1 MNGGAGA
8 IRDRGLALVADI
20 GGTNARFALAAAH
33 PDGAPRPLEPARFA
47 VADLATFEDAVAR
60 YLGDVG
66 AKPLCAVLAIAAPV
80 HGETAEITN
89 SPWRIDAAALRAR
102 FGFTSVRLV
111 NDFAAMSAAVGQL
124 AAGDLQPLGVL
135 AAPDPADG
143 CDRVLGVIGPGTG
156 LGVGLLLRHA
166 ARTLVIETEG
176 GHASFAP
183 TSEEEVA
190 VLRVLWRRFGR
201 VSNERLISGPGL
213 VTLYAALGE
222 IAGMPAPLTTPE
234 TIVTAAGEGS
244 SPLARRAVELL
255 CELLGSVAGDL
266 ALTGGAWDG
275 IYLAGGLVQPLLPW
289 LDRGGFRRR
298 FEAKGRR
305 EAEMTRVPTMAV
317 TRDDAGLLGAAAW
330 AAEGLI
336 LPSRRSRST

>member
-1 MNGGAGA
+1 MKRGAGV
-8 IRDRGLALVADI
+8 IRGRGLTLVADI

-33 PDGAPRPLEPARFA
+33 PDEPPRPVEPARFA

-60 YLGDVG
+60 YLDAIG
-66 AKPLCAVLAIAAPV
+66 AKPLRAVFAVAAPV
-80 HGETAEITN
+80 HGETAAITN
-89 SPWRIDAAALRAR
+89 SSWRIDAAALRKR

-124 AAGDLQPLGVL
+124 AAGDLRSLGPL

-143 CDRVLGVIGPGTG
+143 RDRVLGVIGPGTG
-156 LGVGLLLRHA
+156 LGVGLLLRRE
-166 ARTLVIETEG
+166 ARTIVIETEG
-176 GHASFAP
+176 GHAAFAP
-183 TSEEEVA
+183 SNEEEVA
-190 VLRVLWRRFGR
+190 LLRLLWRRFDR

-222 IAGMPAPLTTPE
+222 LAGMPAPLTMPE

-305 EAEMTRVPTMAV
+305 AAEMARVPTMAV
-317 TRDDAGLLGAAAW
+317 TREDAGLLGAATLAS
-330 AAEGLI
+330 EGLA
-336 LPSRRSRST
+336 LVVRRDASR